1 MHKSI
6 EQVPTLHELRE
17 IKEKINELMIKVD
30 WLIDAYEEMKIY
42 FEAIPIDTSVVE
54 LKETTPE
61 DAKKMILE
69 YYEAHKDEVIYP
81 DDVADELGIDLK
93 IAMEATVELI
103 KEGRLEV
110 VE

>member
-1 MHKSI
+1 
-6 EQVPTLHELRE
+6 
-17 IKEKINELMIKVD
+17 